1 VAIKGL
7 KAFALALRVE
17 ALIGFEILAS
27 TTSLV
32 HRQLSAVKVLVNN
45 SSRVRAGAPR
55 TKAVYYASCNRP
67 KKRSYLAAI
76 TIRPTYRLTGSCSHC
91 CKSAKKQISRV

>member
-27 TTSLV
+27 PICNQIL
-32 HRQLSAVKVLVNN
+32 
-45 SSRVRAGAPR
+45 
-55 TKAVYYASCNRP
+55 YIAS
-67 KKRSYLAAI
+67 
-76 TIRPTYRLTGSCSHC
+76 YR
-91 CKSAKKQISRV
+91 R